1 MYNSPPMTKSTH
13 NKKVKLEDQAL
24 LIANEIF
31 NLINEYTHDSP
42 VSKFFLTDE
51 IATACY
57 SLTAGFTSVVYQ
69 PILDP
74 EETVDASLLSFFY
87 ALMTY
92 GFNIYLK
99 ERSLRTNSQPYRLPY
114 EKTAVK
120 KAQKATLNRTAK
132 GDLVST
138 PLADNI
144 IALIVE
150 NIHSHMDVSE
160 FAIPDHKMNKRK
172 FWDYVKL
179 SLYWGYNFAG
189 ELLDKEAQQTKEK
202 VSKSN

>member
-1 MYNSPPMTKSTH
+1 MAHKAQANVSP
-13 NKKVKLEDQAL
+13 LEDQAL

-31 NLINEYTHDSP
+31 NLINEYTNDSH

-57 SLTAGFTSVVYQ
+57 SLTAGFTSVIYT
-69 PILDP
+69 PSLDP
-74 EETVDASLLSFFY
+74 EQTVDATMLSFLY

-99 ERSLRTNSQPYRLPY
+99 ERSLKTNSQPYRLPY
-114 EKTAVK
+114 EKIVVK
-120 KAQKATLNRTAK
+120 KAQEKTLSRTAK
-132 GDLVST
+132 GDLMST

-150 NIHSHMDVSE
+150 NITTQMDMSE
-160 FAIPDHKMNKRK
+160 FAINGHRLNKRK

-189 ELLDKEAQQTKEK
+189 ELVDKKQLQPKEK
-202 VSKSN
+202 LSHSN